1 VINVLKYGIPTS
13 ISETTYLNKK
23 YGPQLFLA
31 WAILSSLPLM
41 IFWLTISAGQTYQF
55 LVFLCCASLV
65 FVGVASKFKES
76 LTHTVHVIGAL
87 ISAVA
92 AAAWSFIYTPLWHIT
107 LLIFALC
114 IVCGIKVEGI
124 DSNVSGRNSLTF
136 FAELAAFLNVYI
148 STFVFYEYLYSVQ

>member
-1 VINVLKYGIPTS
+1 VINVLKHGIPTS

-31 WAILSSLPLM
+31 WAVLSSLPLM
-41 IFWLTISAGQTYQF
+41 IFWLTISSGQTYQF
-55 LVFLCCASLV
+55 LVFLCCASLI

-76 LTHTVHVIGAL
+76 LTHAVHVGSAL
-87 ISAVA
+87 ISAVT

-107 LLIFALC
+107 LLIFTLC
-114 IVCGIKVEGI
+114 VVCGVKIEGKDADI
-124 DSNVSGRNSLTF
+124 SGRNALTF

-148 STFVFYEYLYSVQ
+148 STFIYYY